1 MSAQI
6 SLEVQTNLDELE
18 RITSAVEQLAEQENW
33 PPPLVFHVTLALEE
47 LAVNVINYG
56 SPDGNHKI
64 EIRMASEEDALTI
77 DIIDDGLPF
86 NPLTEGPSVD
96 VNAPIEE
103 RRIGGLGIHL
113 VRSMMDDLS
122 YRRENGKNH
131 LTLAKRF
138 EEQ

>member
-1 MSAQI
+1 
-6 SLEVQTNLDELE
+6 
-18 RITSAVEQLAEQENW
+18 
-33 PPPLVFHVTLALEE
+33 
-47 LAVNVINYG
+47 
-56 SPDGNHKI
+56 
-64 EIRMASEEDALTI
+64 MASEEDALTI

-131 LTLAKRF
+131 LTLTKRF
-138 EEQ
+138 EGQ